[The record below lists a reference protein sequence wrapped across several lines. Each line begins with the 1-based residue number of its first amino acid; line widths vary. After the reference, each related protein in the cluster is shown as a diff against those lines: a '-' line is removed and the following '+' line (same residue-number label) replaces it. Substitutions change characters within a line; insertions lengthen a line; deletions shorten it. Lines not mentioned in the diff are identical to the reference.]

1 MRRLLR
7 RSASVA
13 LAVPASLLLTIHA
26 ALAGVD
32 ARRRHKGG
40 ARPRLIFGP
49 VPILSFKYMS
59 RAMRAAG
66 YEATT
71 VVDELYYI
79 HKQDDFDFVADRRAL
94 PSPGPGLLG
103 HLARWLGYEYGLFAW
118 AVERHDVFH
127 CFFDGGFLRRTP
139 LRYLEVQLLHLA
151 GKRVIVMPYGGDV
164 AVPSRVRSLAWR
176 DGLMRNYPALGR
188 TESRTTRWL
197 DYYSRRAD
205 YIVTCVVH
213 AETLPRWDLLT
224 THYYPIDTDAWAR
237 TDASAADGHGMPVVV
252 VHAPNHRG
260 LKGTEFL
267 IKACEELRREGL
279 EVELRLLERVPNA
292 EVKAA
297 MEAAD
302 IVAEEFLL
310 GYALTAM
317 EAMSLGRPVLSN
329 LSEVGY
335 YEVHRWSTGLDECP
349 IVSTRPDE
357 IADNLRRLVVD
368 PELRRRLGQAGR
380 DYVVRYHSY
389 AAMAH
394 LWDAIYRR
402 VWGREDVDPREALP
416 NRQAPG

>member
-1 MRRLLR
+1 M
-7 RSASVA
+7 
-13 LAVPASLLLTIHA
+13 A
-26 ALAGVD
+26 AGD
-32 ARRRHKGG
+32 SRRRRESG
-40 ARPRLIFGP
+40 APPRLIYGP

-59 RAMRAAG
+59 RAMRSVG

-71 VVDELYYI
+71 VADELYVI
-79 HKQDDFDFVADRRAL
+79 HKREDFDVIADRRAL

-103 HLARWLGYEYGLFAW
+103 KLARWLGYDYGLFAW

-139 LRYLEVQLLHLA
+139 LRFLEVQLLHLA
-151 GKRVIVMPYGGDV
+151 GKRVIVMPYGSDT

-176 DGLMRNYPALGR
+176 DGLMRNYPALSR
-188 TESRTTRWL
+188 TESRTLRWI

-205 YIVTCVVH
+205 FIVACVVH

-224 THYYPIDTDAWAR
+224 THYYPIDTEAWAPAEVS
-237 TDASAADGHGMPVVV
+237 DADGRGAPVVV

-260 LKGTEFL
+260 MKGTEFL
-267 IKACEELRREGL
+267 VDACEQLRREGL
-279 EVELRLLERVPNA
+279 EVELRLLERVSNQ

-297 MEAAD
+297 MESAD

-317 EAMSLGRPVLSN
+317 EGMSLGRPVLSN
-329 LSEVGY
+329 LSEEGY
-335 YEVHRWSTGLDECP
+335 YEVHRWATGLDDCP
-349 IVSTRPDE
+349 IVSTRPHE
-357 IADNLRRLVVD
+357 IADNLRGLIVD
-368 PELRRRLGQAGR
+368 PALRRRLGQAGR

-402 VWGREDVDPREALP
+402 VWGGEDVDPREALP
-416 NRQAPG
+416 NRRTPG